1 MSQTVV
7 PEMFSPL
14 PEKRAPWVKF
24 VLSCSLEIAL
34 LALLGVLRLLHPEVL
49 EITRDYHAMRLVDTP
64 APVNQEPAPVQF
76 VQAPANGRTCGRT
89 GASRGADT
97 PADCAQPRRA
107 AKPAVAEVAPPPV
120 VVAVEKA
127 PSLPPSAP
135 VTPRPLPKTN
145 NFSSGSSQIA
155 TIVRAPEKVQTG
167 GFGDPNGIPAREG
180 NGKPANIAQKG
191 SFDLPSGPGYGN
203 GTGGEKGVRGVVASA
218 GFGNGVAIGDGGRP
232 ARGVVRQAGF
242 QDVVSPLPD
251 QSQSK
256 RAPAAPP
263 KLVPAEILWK
273 PLPVYTQRARDL
285 HIEGE
290 VLLEVVF
297 EATGKLR
304 VVKVVS
310 GLGNGL
316 DEAAV
321 RSAEQIRFK
330 PALQDGLPADWDAV
344 VHVIFQLT

>member
-1 MSQTVV
+1 MSQTIA
-7 PEMFSPL
+7 PELFSPL
-14 PEKRAPWVKF
+14 PEKRAPWIKF
-24 VLSCSLEIAL
+24 VVSCGLEICL
-34 LALLGVLRLLHPEVL
+34 LAFLGVLRLLHPEVL

-64 APVNQEPAPVQF
+64 TPIDQTPAPVQF
-76 VQAPANGRTCGRT
+76 VQAAEVVEPVAE
-89 GASRGADT
+89 T
-97 PADCAQPRRA
+97 PAPAPLLIAPEPRRVV
-107 AKPAVAEVAPPPV
+107 KPTVAEVTPPPV
-120 VVAVEKA
+120 VVAVEKT
-127 PSLPPSAP
+127 PSLPPISAP

-191 SFDLPSGPGYGN
+191 VFDLPSGPGYGN

-218 GFGNGVAIGDGGRP
+218 GFGNGIAIGDGGRS
-232 ARGVVRQAGF
+232 ARGVVKQAGF
-242 QDVVSPLPD
+242 QDIVSPLPD

-256 RAPAAPP
+256 KAPAAPP

-273 PLPVYTQRARDL
+273 PSPVYTQQARDL

-297 EATGKLR
+297 ESSGKLR

-310 GLGNGL
+310 GLGHGL